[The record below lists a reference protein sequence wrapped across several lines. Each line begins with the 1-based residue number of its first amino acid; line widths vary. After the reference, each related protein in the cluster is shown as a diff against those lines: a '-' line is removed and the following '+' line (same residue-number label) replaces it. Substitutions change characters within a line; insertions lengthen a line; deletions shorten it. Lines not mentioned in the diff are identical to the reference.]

1 MVCMPLEMMARR
13 SYIACQFRRLS
24 STAIVDRG
32 WYGVCVCVRE
42 REREEEEVGLV
53 VGDGAVLC
61 RRRPFCLTSESILKG
76 MFNP

>member
-32 WYGVCVCVRE
+32 GYGE
-42 REREEEEVGLV
+42 REREEVGLV
-53 VGDGAVLC
+53 VGDGAVMC
-61 RRRPFCLTSESILKG
+61 CVVVGRFD
-76 MFNP
+76 

>member
-32 WYGVCVCVRE
+32 WYGVRE
-42 REREEEEVGLV
+42 RERERERERG
-53 VGDGAVLC
+53 GG
-61 RRRPFCLTSESILKG
+61 RIG
-76 MFNP
+76 GG

>member
-42 REREEEEVGLV
+42 RERERERERG
-53 VGDGAVLC
+53 GGGG
-61 RRRPFCLTSESILKG
+61 RIG
-76 MFNP
+76 GG